1 MPANST
7 RLKAAVWKP
16 ATSQVLKR
24 KAAEGRRGGARRG
37 RSGGRS
43 GGGMEL
49 ERIMVRA
56 GARMWQRVKNESIG
70 HFLLTAPGVRQF
82 YRPSWKHQ
90 RGYRDDV
97 ITFGGRGIPNGQPC
111 YFVVHAF

>member
-1 MPANST
+1 
-7 RLKAAVWKP
+7 
-16 ATSQVLKR
+16 
-24 KAAEGRRGGARRG
+24 
-37 RSGGRS
+37 
-43 GGGMEL
+43 MEL

-56 GARMWQRVKNESIG
+56 GARMAVAAYKERIG

-82 YRPSWKHQ
+82 YRPRWKHQ
-90 RGYRDDV
+90 RGYRDDA